1 MLLHERISPRLSSDG
16 PAPAPS
22 PSPETVHDAY
32 YALKRTLLP
41 TIIAYQV
48 IRPALPQRDAEMVA
62 SWIDRLVRKV
72 DHRFNGDVDHNNHR
86 TLADSVI
93 ALWGSVSGDDEL
105 YAIGRRGFDAT
116 LAQAKEDGSLPL
128 RTRRGSRAL
137 WYMRQTLGS
146 LTLIAEVAAGRGEDL
161 YAADLR
167 QESGK
172 AKAPLTR
179 VSGYFANVVAEPD
192 LVLPYAAENY
202 IPGPS
207 FAFAEQDLGFSD
219 KRSNGRHYLAFM
231 EALEARR
238 LEASPYRR
246 LRRVLE
252 TQAVPERPLIDEI
265 HRGQR
270 DLLLETAMR
279 RYLRAALIGAALL
292 PSAGLGSDTA
302 VRSAEPSLIDEAAR
316 LSGLSDAECPAPA
329 GRDLVQG
336 AARLG
341 AQFTSPSRPC
351 RGARSLWARL

>member
-1 MLLHERISPRLSSDG
+1 
-16 PAPAPS
+16 
-22 PSPETVHDAY
+22 
-32 YALKRTLLP
+32 
-41 TIIAYQV
+41 
-48 IRPALPQRDAEMVA
+48 MVA

-128 RTRRGSRAL
+128 ETRRGSRAL

-207 FAFAEQDLGFSD
+207 FARAGSGL
-219 KRSNGRHYLAFM
+219 
-231 EALEARR
+231 
-238 LEASPYRR
+238 
-246 LRRVLE
+246 LR
-252 TQAVPERPLIDEI
+252 QAIERPALPGF
-265 HRGQR
+265 HGSPRG
-270 DLLLETAMR
+270 
-279 RYLRAALIGAALL
+279 
-292 PSAGLGSDTA
+292 
-302 VRSAEPSLIDEAAR
+302 
-316 LSGLSDAECPAPA
+316 APA
-329 GRDLVQG
+329 
-336 AARLG
+336 
-341 AQFTSPSRPC
+341 
-351 RGARSLWARL
+351 

>member
-1 MLLHERISPRLSSDG
+1 MSSPALAGDAAARADLAKIIVRWAGAGAFTES
-16 PAPAPS
+16 
-22 PSPETVHDAY
+22 ETVHDAY

-105 YAIGRRGFDAT
+105 YAIGRRGFDAK

-128 RTRRGSRAL
+128 ETRRGSRAL

-252 TQAVPERPLIDEI
+252 TQAVPERPLIDEF
-265 HRGQR
+265 
-270 DLLLETAMR
+270 
-279 RYLRAALIGAALL
+279 IGGNATCFWRQ
-292 PSAGLGSDTA
+292 P
-302 VRSAEPSLIDEAAR
+302 
-316 LSGLSDAECPAPA
+316 
-329 GRDLVQG
+329 
-336 AARLG
+336 
-341 AQFTSPSRPC
+341 
-351 RGARSLWARL
+351 